1 MTLKERCL
9 TSLKGELPNS
19 VPIAKYLFNQKN
31 LQEELSYTSVLYG
44 GNAQARLIVQLGIGG
59 YGFLMNGFVV
69 LVHFNSVEWEASME
83 LKTIVNDL
91 ISQIK

>member
-19 VPIAKYLFNQKN
+19 VPIAKYLFNQKK

-59 YGFLMNGFVV
+59 YGFLMNGFCGIGA
-69 LVHFNSVEWEASME
+69 LQFGRMGGKYGTENYS
-83 LKTIVNDL
+83 K
-91 ISQIK
+91 